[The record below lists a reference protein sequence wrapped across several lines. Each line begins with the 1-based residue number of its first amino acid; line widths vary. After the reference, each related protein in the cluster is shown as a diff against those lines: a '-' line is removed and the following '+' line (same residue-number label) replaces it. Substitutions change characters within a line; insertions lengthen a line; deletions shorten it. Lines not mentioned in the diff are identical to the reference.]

1 MLHSAPV
8 GGNNYGDQGEKGN
21 FFVKK
26 LHFFLHFRENP

>member
-21 FFVKK
+21 FFCKK
-26 LHFFLHFRENP
+26 ITLFSAFS